1 MENSTMHLPFYT
13 SFKTFLSI
21 FIVLLTGATLYAV
34 DSMDLKKL
42 KAGEC
47 EGCDLKFAQLQGLEM
62 LGVNLFEANL
72 QKQIWLEVNWLAL
85 DFSRQI
91 LWTQNYEKLH

>member
-1 MENSTMHLPFYT
+1 MRLPFYT
-13 SFKTFLSI
+13 SFRTFLSI

-72 QKQIWLEVNWLAL
+72 QKANLVGSKLAGARL
-85 DFSRQI
+85 LSANLVDA
-91 LWTQNYEKLH
+91 KLREASLIHA